1 MKAGGG
7 GGGGIGCEIFAPEI
21 SSSVPLPVLSASLIN
36 FVPRYLS
43 VSTRATVGKNRVPL
57 IFFLTMKP
65 IMEKLGH

>member
-1 MKAGGG
+1 MKAGGGGGG

-36 FVPRYLS
+36 FVSRYLS

-57 IFFLTMKP
+57 MFF
-65 IMEKLGH
+65 